1 MSAPLEVD
9 EHGKVTGIVGGGFG
23 GALRRGRG
31 ARGGAAGD
39 DAAGG
44 DAGDGRGGLTAAAAA
59 VANEVPFSLAERM
72 GLLALAWVA
81 LVGTCVCC
89 VRQYLGRQGRK
100 LARVHAAQRERRER
114 YASGGR
120 GQQAAIERGAGGGGG
135 GGGGGLH
142 LRAGGGAGDDGAGE
156 TLLQGAGGGGGGG
169 GGGGRLRQQVHVSP
183 TARKRQSRPS
193 DSGFID
199 L

>member
-1 MSAPLEVD
+1 VSAPLEVD
-9 EHGKVTGIVGGGFG
+9 EHGKVIGIVGGGFG
-23 GALRRGRG
+23 GALWHGRG
-31 ARGGAAGD
+31 TRSAAGD
-39 DAAGG
+39 DAA
-44 DAGDGRGGLTAAAAA
+44 DGGLAVAAAA
-59 VANEVPFSLAERM
+59 NEVPPFSLAERM
-72 GLLALAWVA
+72 GVLALAWVA
-81 LVGTCVCC
+81 LVGTCVFC

-100 LARVHAAQRERRER
+100 LARLHAAQRERRDR

-120 GQQAAIERGAGGGGG
+120 GQVVARGAG

-142 LRAGGGAGDDGAGE
+142 LRAGGGAGDDGVGE
-156 TLLQGAGGGGGGG
+156 TLLQGGGDGSGGGVGHD
-169 GGGGRLRQQVHVSP
+169 GGGRLRQQIHVSP